1 MSNKNKINII
11 IIHMIEKITIIL
23 LVIMW
28 LYSSISLFLIV
39 ANGGNIYI
47 KCMPIGNK
55 IVYNFIPLCLITS
68 YFDKYEYE

>member
-23 LVIMW
+23 LVIIW

-47 KCMPIGNK
+47 KGMP
-55 IVYNFIPLCLITS
+55 
-68 YFDKYEYE
+68 